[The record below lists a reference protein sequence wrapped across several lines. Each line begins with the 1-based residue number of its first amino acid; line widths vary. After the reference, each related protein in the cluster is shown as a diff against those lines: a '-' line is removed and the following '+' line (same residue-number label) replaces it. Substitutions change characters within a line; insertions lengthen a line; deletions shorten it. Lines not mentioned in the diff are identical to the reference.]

1 MGQNLW
7 EWQPLMKDKVFC
19 FLAGLTGSGLT
30 LGMLFFMNSSLIGSD
45 INKEVQKSTSFKLTK
60 TKKIIKKIKKTQK
73 KRVKKNLKPKMNMAL
88 RGNSFGLPAFDLD
101 LWGSDLLNADGYVS
115 GDSVDI
121 KPRVVHRPDLS
132 FPEKAMDESVSGF
145 VTLGVFI
152 DDTGR
157 VEKVEV
163 LESQPKGF
171 FEEAAKDNLKEWR
184 FKPAVHKGAAVSTWQ
199 EQKVVFNQD
208 GDTI

>member
-1 MGQNLW
+1 
-7 EWQPLMKDKVFC
+7 MKDKVFC
-19 FLAGLTGSGLT
+19 FTAGLIGSGLT
-30 LGMLFFMNSSLIGSD
+30 LGMLFFMNSSLITGSVK
-45 INKEVQKSTSFKLTK
+45 NVAQKTTTFKLTK
-60 TKKIIKKIKKTQK
+60 SKKIIKRVKKTQK
-73 KRVKKNLKPKMNMAL
+73 KQVKKSLKPKMNMAL
-88 RGNSFGLPAFDLD
+88 KGNNFGLPAFDLD
-101 LWGSDLLNADGYVS
+101 LWGSDLLNADGYVN

-132 FPEKAMDESVSGF
+132 FPEKAVDESVSGF

-184 FKPAVHKGAAVSTWQ
+184 FKPAFHKGVAVSTWQ
-199 EQKVVFNQD
+199 EQKVVFNQS

>member
-1 MGQNLW
+1 
-7 EWQPLMKDKVFC
+7 MKDKVFC
-19 FLAGLTGSGLT
+19 FLAGLIGSSLT
-30 LGMLFFMNSSLIGSD
+30 LGMLFFMNSSLINGD
-45 INKEVQKSTSFKLTK
+45 VQKTVQKATTFKLTK
-60 TKKIIKKIKKTQK
+60 SKKVLKRVKKTKK
-73 KRVKKNLKPKMNMAL
+73 KRVKKSLKPKMNLAIN
-88 RGNSFGLPAFDLD
+88 GNSFGLPAFDLD
-101 LWGSDLLNADGYVS
+101 LWGSDLLSADGYVN

-132 FPEKAMDESVSGF
+132 FPEKAIDESVSGY

-171 FEEAAKDNLKEWR
+171 FEESAKQNLKEWR
-184 FKPAVHKGAAVSTWQ
+184 FKPAFHKGVAVSTWQ
-199 EQKVVFNQD
+199 EQKVVFNQN